1 MAMWSDASSVWATC
15 ARTGADS
22 FQLYSDACLWRITP
36 GGLLE
41 DMRIQTKQIRAVAV
55 IAAGLISMQA
65 SLHAGADQWRHYGGG
80 LDGARFARSQI
91 ITPETVTGLERAW
104 SFQTGDATRDDG
116 RYFGRRSSFKAT
128 PILVDGK
135 LVFSTGFNR
144 VYALD
149 PATGNELWRYDPKVD
164 FAIQYS
170 EMFTSRGVAAWS
182 DPKADPDDKCATRIY
197 LGTLDARLI
206 AIDAADGRECDGFGT
221 HGSVDL
227 TKGIAN
233 FRRGDYSM
241 TSAPTV
247 VNGIIITGSSVG
259 DNGAIELESGV
270 VRGWDAGTGRLRW
283 SWDPIPR
290 APGKPGWESWQSGSG
305 RRTGAANVWTTIA
318 ADSER
323 DLVFLPTT
331 SPSPDFYGGARL
343 GDNRYANSIVALSAT
358 SGKLVWAYQVV
369 HHDLWDYDLASQP
382 LLLELDFDGRSRAV
396 LTLATKMGFIYV
408 LDRETG
414 DPLLPV
420 TEREVPQSDVPG
432 ERAAVTQRFSS
443 IALHPVAT
451 AMPKI
456 WEYDA
461 THANTC
467 RRMIAGARYEG
478 PFTPPRLNGTL
489 LFPGNPGGVNWGS
502 MAAHIERGI
511 AFVGVNRLPTLVKL
525 IPRKDFSRLARIGK
539 LNGFDAQYTAQSG
552 TPYGIARYEVYN
564 RDNSLPCYEGP
575 WATLVALDLS
585 SGAKLWEVPAGVV
598 PNLEKGSEAD
608 NWGFYVAG
616 GPMATAGGVVF
627 LATPFDHRL
636 RAYDMHDGRV
646 LWSAELPAQ
655 PHATPMSYEL
665 DGTQYVLIAAGGD
678 RADGKGR
685 GDYLVAFCL
694 TEDKQP

>member
-1 MAMWSDASSVWATC
+1 MC
-15 ARTGADS
+15 AQIKHRT
-22 FQLYSDACLWRITP
+22 
-36 GGLLE
+36 
-41 DMRIQTKQIRAVAV
+41 AVAL
-55 IAAGLISMQA
+55 IATALIAVQTPF
-65 SLHAGADQWRHYGGG
+65 HAVANEWLHYGSGLGG
-80 LDGARFARSQI
+80 TRFAYSQI
-91 ITPETVTGLERAW
+91 ITPQTVTGLEPAW
-104 SFQTGDATRDDG
+104 SFQTGDATLDDG

-135 LVFSTGFNR
+135 LVFSSGFNK

-149 PATGNELWRYDPKVD
+149 PATGRMLWRYDPKVD
-164 FAIQYS
+164 FTIQYS

-182 DPKADPDDKCATRIY
+182 DPQAALDDVCETRIFV
-197 LGTLDARLI
+197 GTLDARLI
-206 AIDAADGRECDGFGT
+206 AIDAADGRVCEGFGA

-227 TKGIAN
+227 TEGIAN

-241 TSAPTV
+241 TSAPLV
-247 VNGIIITGSSVG
+247 VNGIVITGSSVG
-259 DNGAIELESGV
+259 DNGGVELESGV
-270 VRGWDAGTGRLRW
+270 VRGWDARTGRLRW

-290 APGKPGWESWQSGSG
+290 DPDKAGWSSWEDDSG
-305 RRTGAANVWTTIA
+305 RRTGAGNVWTTIS
-318 ADSER
+318 ADAER

-343 GDNRYANSIVALSAT
+343 GDNRFANSIVALRAT
-358 SGKLVWAYQVV
+358 SGDLVWAYQVV
-369 HHDLWDYDLASQP
+369 RHDLWDYDLASQP
-382 LLLELDFDGRSRAV
+382 LLVELNIDGQDRAA
-396 LTLATKMGFIYV
+396 LALATKMGFVFV

-420 TEREVPQSDVPG
+420 SEREVPRSDVPG
-432 ERAAVTQRFSS
+432 ERTAAKQRFSS
-443 IALHPVAT
+443 IALHPILSS
-451 AMPKI
+451 MPKI

-461 THANTC
+461 EHANIC
-467 RRMIAGARYEG
+467 QRMVAGARYEG
-478 PFTPPRLNGTL
+478 PFTPPSLDGTL

-502 MAAHIERGI
+502 MAAHVERGI

-525 IPRKDFSRLARIGK
+525 IPRKDFKRLSRIGT

-552 TPYGIARYEVYN
+552 TRYGMARYEVYN

-585 SGAKLWEVPAGVV
+585 TGAKLWEVPAGVA
-598 PNLEKGSEAD
+598 PGLEKGSKAD

-616 GPMATAGGVVF
+616 GPIATAGGVVF

-636 RAYDMHDGRV
+636 RAYDMSDGTV

-665 DGTQYVLIAAGGD
+665 DGTQYVVIAAGGD
-678 RADGKGR
+678 RVDGDGR
-685 GDYLVAFCL
+685 GDYLIAFSL
-694 TEDKQP
+694 ANNKNPQESILSAD